1 MPATAATRPSS
12 SAEAGTSAR
21 RKTPFL
27 PAMVVVAEGTRADAA
42 LTAGFSVSSSSV
54 IVSFKRSGRWGGT
67 GFNPAVTAG
76 VRTGG
81 PVPFIA
87 AGTISA
93 LVAAKSAVVAAKFAA
108 RFSSSVVVV
117 PVIKGG
123 APGVVP
129 VVVISYGPVM
139 PIGPPMTPAPPVSS
153 VEADSEADSV
163 RRVQPAIPDSGI
175 LVPSRPLL
183 DGTSVNQPWI
193 IFGDVND
200 FGAGRFDDD
209 GRVLG
214 SYGLLLR
221 SQKIACFLRP
231 LAHHLYGIH
240 HVLFLVVVSVA
251 ERRSPG
257 EVFVHVAQDGRE
269 CTECLDARVPGLL
282 IHGFSQGVPLQIRMR
297 LDPLVGL
304 DDLLGKRRRSKDLG
318 DKRIWIQRNRRYQLL
333 QLLGSL
339 LNVLLT
345 LRGLRRVLLV
355 LSGRQVLM
363 PSHEQ
368 QRQQQQGKKKLPV
381 QVRP

>member
-1 MPATAATRPSS
+1 
-12 SAEAGTSAR
+12 
-21 RKTPFL
+21 
-27 PAMVVVAEGTRADAA
+27 MVVVAEGTRADAA
-42 LTAGFSVSSSSV
+42 LTARFSVSPSSV
-54 IVSFKRSGRWGGT
+54 IVSFKRPDHWGGT
-67 GFNPAVTAG
+67 VFSPAGPTG

-93 LVAAKSAVVAAKFAA
+93 PVAPKSAVVAAKFAA
-108 RFSSSVVVV
+108 CFSTSVVVV
-117 PVIKGG
+117 PVIKRA

-129 VVVISYGPVM
+129 VVVISYGPVT
-139 PIGPPMTPAPPVSS
+139 PVRSPMTPAPPISS

-163 RRVQPAIPDSGI
+163 RWVQPVIPDSGI
-175 LVPSRPLL
+175 LVPSRPRLYAI
-183 DGTSVNQPWI
+183 SINQPWI

-200 FGAGRFDDD
+200 FGAGRLDDD

-214 SYGLLLR
+214 RYGLLLR
-221 SQKIACFLRP
+221 VLKFARFLRA

-257 EVFVHVAQDGRE
+257 EVFVHVAQDGCECRE
-269 CTECLDARVPGLL
+269 RLDARVPRLL
-282 IHGFSQGVPLQIRMR
+282 VHRLSQGVALQVRMR
-297 LDPLVGL
+297 LHPLVCL
-304 DDLLGKRRRSKDLG
+304 DDMLGKRRRRQDLG

-355 LSGRQVLM
+355 LSGRQVLR

-368 QRQQQQGKKKLPV
+368 QSQQQQGNQKLPV

>member
-1 MPATAATRPSS
+1 
-12 SAEAGTSAR
+12 
-21 RKTPFL
+21 
-27 PAMVVVAEGTRADAA
+27 MVVVAEGTRSDAA
-42 LTAGFSVSSSSV
+42 LTARFSVSPSSV
-54 IVSFKRSGRWGGT
+54 VVSFKRPDRWATTVFSPAGPTGVHTGRS
-67 GFNPAVTAG
+67 
-76 VRTGG
+76 
-81 PVPFIA
+81 VPFIA

-93 LVAAKSAVVAAKFAA
+93 PVAAKSAVVAANFAA
-108 RFSSSVVVV
+108 RFSTSVVVV
-117 PVIKGG
+117 PVIKRAASGF
-123 APGVVP
+123 VP

-139 PIGPPMTPAPPVSS
+139 PVRSPMTPAPPVSS

-183 DGTSVNQPWI
+183 DGTPVNQPWI

-200 FGAGRFDDD
+200 FGVRRLDDD

-214 SYGLLLR
+214 RYGLLLR
-221 SQKIACFLRP
+221 SLKIACFLRP
-231 LAHHLYGIH
+231 LAQRLYGIH
-240 HVLFLVVVSVA
+240 HALFLVVVSVA

-257 EVFVHVAQDGRE
+257 QVFVHVAQDGCE
-269 CTECLDARVPGLL
+269 CSERLDARVPRLL
-282 IHGFSQGVPLQIRMR
+282 VHRLSQGVALQVRMG
-297 LDPLVGL
+297 LHPLVCL
-304 DDLLGKRRRSKDLG
+304 DDMLGKRRRRQDLG

-355 LSGRQVLM
+355 LSGRQVLR

-368 QRQQQQGKKKLPV
+368 QSQQQQGNQNLPV